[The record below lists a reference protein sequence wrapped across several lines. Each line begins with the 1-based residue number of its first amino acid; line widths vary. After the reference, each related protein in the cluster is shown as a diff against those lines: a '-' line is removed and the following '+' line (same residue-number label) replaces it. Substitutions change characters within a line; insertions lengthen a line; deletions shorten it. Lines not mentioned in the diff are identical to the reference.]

1 MNDLTHVPY
10 ARPVGTVVAGIST
23 EHTPVGAVPV
33 NPAGNVHV
41 HKRTDG
47 FAVASAICG
56 FTAIVPLV
64 SQVIGLAFGTL
75 SLARIRR
82 ARRAGIEL
90 GGAKW
95 ALTGI
100 VSSAFTL
107 ICWVGIFV
115 AISLIGS
122 SLSHSVESLN
132 ALTPPTP

>member
-10 ARPVGTVVAGIST
+10 ARPVGVMVTGIST
-23 EHTPVGAVPV
+23 QDTPVLAASV
-33 NPAGNVHV
+33 NPAGNVQV

-64 SQVIGLAFGTL
+64 SQVIGLALGAL
-75 SLARIRR
+75 SLVRIRR

-95 ALTGI
+95 ALTCI

-132 ALTPPTP
+132 ALMPPAP